1 MKFGHISGALHSNI
15 IDLTGKLLD
24 PSEYFISKF
33 VLMKN
38 TEDLKDVNLSLK

>member
-15 IDLTGKLLD
+15 VDITVKLLD
-24 PSEYFISKF
+24 PSEYFIPQF
-33 VLMKN
+33 VLMEI